1 LDVIDWLFS
10 LFEDV
15 VVVVVVVGGGGGG
28 RSVSFSLG
36 VSVCCLVVFTLV
48 SLAFKNSYCCSE
60 RHVVNVQPTI
70 ELLLPVANHP
80 S

>member
-1 LDVIDWLFS
+1 
-10 LFEDV
+10 
-15 VVVVVVVGGGGGG
+15 
-28 RSVSFSLG
+28 
-36 VSVCCLVVFTLV
+36 LVVFTLV